1 LKLCITDK
9 FNTNK
14 ISIDINSKVLQ
25 RNRIKD
31 LVTVVALYNICTT
44 ANNKKV

>member
-1 LKLCITDK
+1 LKLCMTDK

-14 ISIDINSKVLQ
+14 ISIVINSKVLQ

-31 LVTVVALYNICTT
+31 FITVLTLYNICTIV
-44 ANNKKV
+44 NKKKV